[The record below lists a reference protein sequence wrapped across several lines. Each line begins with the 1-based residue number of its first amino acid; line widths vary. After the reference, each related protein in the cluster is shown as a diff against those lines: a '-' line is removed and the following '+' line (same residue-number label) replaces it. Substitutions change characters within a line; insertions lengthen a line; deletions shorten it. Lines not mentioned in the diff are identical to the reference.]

1 METDRD
7 IKLSIILF
15 AATALMLT
23 SCGKLDRL
31 PETSITDDLYWN
43 TENDLI
49 NASNRLYQELDGDW
63 TDNRADDAVA
73 PTVNL
78 VSSGARSIPN
88 TSGDWNDRYDEIF
101 TANNIL
107 EKGMKAQVTDAVR
120 NRWFAESYFFR
131 AYAYSK
137 LVKIYGDVPLLLRT
151 LAVGDSGL
159 YMARNPRAEVVQQIY
174 NDLDSAAKYL
184 PRRSELPAIQW
195 GRVFKS
201 TAWALKARVA
211 LYEGTRG
218 KFHGTV
224 ADWQSHLNIAV
235 AAATSAMGEGH
246 TLFNNYQNL
255 FIQAGEGPANLEN
268 IFVKIYGVSR
278 DNLLLGHNHSRSLEN
293 GQLAPTRNLLRQYL
307 YSDGL
312 PAFNVDGTTA
322 SATRSPLFVAE
333 LNETSYNTI
342 LDNRDPRV
350 AASYFRAGD
359 VAYQGPWVP
368 RTSLGIRTAIA
379 PKKAFNTIDQ
389 GIVNAAVVDRI
400 LIRYAEVLLILAEA
414 KFELTETISDADLNL
429 TVNALRTRVGFAPK
443 LTNAFVTT
451 NNLSM
456 REEIRRERTVELAL
470 EGFRYDDIIRWKTAE
485 NVLPQTLLGAKFIT
499 AEWVGTNQ
507 NSLNLNADKVLIVE
521 PAANRT
527 FRADRDY
534 LYPVPLN
541 EISLSRN
548 NVTQNPNWQ

>member
-1 METDRD
+1 MKNIT
-7 IKLSIILF
+7 KSIILL
-15 AATALMLT
+15 AATVVAIS

-31 PETSITDDLYWN
+31 PETDITDELFWN

-49 NASNRLYQELDGDW
+49 NASNRLYQELDADW
-63 TDNRADDAVA
+63 IDNRADDN
-73 PTVNL
+73 VNTSPNS
-78 VSSGARSIPN
+78 VSTGNRSVPN
-88 TSGDWNDRYDEIF
+88 TSGDWSDRYDEIF

-107 EKGMKAQVTDAVR
+107 EKGMRAQVSDAVR

-137 LVKIYGDVPLLLRT
+137 LVKLYGDVPLLLRT
-151 LAVGDSGL
+151 LAVGDTGL
-159 YMARNPRAEVVQQIY
+159 YMARTPRAQVVQQIY

-184 PRRSELPAIQW
+184 PRRSELPAAQW
-195 GRVFKS
+195 GRVFRT

-218 KFHGTV
+218 KFHGTI
-224 ADWQSHLNIAV
+224 ANWQDHLNIAI

-246 TLFNNYQNL
+246 GLFSSYQNL
-255 FIQAGEGPANLEN
+255 FVQAGEGPTNLEN

-278 DNLLLGHNHSRSLEN
+278 DNLLLGHNHSRNLEN

-312 PAFNVDGTTA
+312 PAFNVDGTTP
-322 SATRSPLFVAE
+322 SATRSPLFVSE

-350 AASYFRAGD
+350 AMSYFRAGD

-368 RTSLGIRTAIA
+368 KTSLGIRTAIA
-379 PKKAFNTIDQ
+379 PKKNFNTIDQ
-389 GIVNAAVVDRI
+389 GIVNAATVDRI
-400 LIRYAEVLLILAEA
+400 LIRYAEVLLIFAEA
-414 KFELTETISDADLNL
+414 KYELNGSISDADLNL
-429 TVNALRTRVGFAPK
+429 TINALRTRVGFAPK
-443 LTNAFVTT
+443 LTNAFVTA

-456 REEIRRERTVELAL
+456 REEIRRERTIELAM
-470 EGFRYDDIIRWKTAE
+470 EGFRYDDLIRWKTAE
-485 NVLPQTLLGAKFIT
+485 TVLPQTLLGAKFIA

-507 NSLNLNADKVLIVE
+507 NSLNLNTDKVLVVE
-521 PAANRT
+521 PAANRN
-527 FRADRDY
+527 FRPERDY

-548 NVTQNPNWQ
+548 NVVQNPNWQ